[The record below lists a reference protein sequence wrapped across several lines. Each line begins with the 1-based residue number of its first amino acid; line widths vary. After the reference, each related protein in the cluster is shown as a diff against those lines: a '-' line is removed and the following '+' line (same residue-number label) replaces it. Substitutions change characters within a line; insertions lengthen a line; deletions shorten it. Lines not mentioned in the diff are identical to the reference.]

1 MTVLILVVVLAFAA
15 GWTVGHRTARI
26 RIIPVGAL
34 AAEDEA
40 ALLAADRARFEQLA
54 EHLRTDTQQDR
65 E

>member
-1 MTVLILVVVLAFAA
+1 MSLLILSFVLTFAA

-34 AAEDEA
+34 ATEDEA

>member
-1 MTVLILVVVLAFAA
+1 MTALILAVVLAFAA

-34 AAEDEA
+34 ASEDEA
-40 ALLAADRARFEQLA
+40 ALLAADRARFEEIAAQ
-54 EHLRTDTQQDR
+54 LRTDKGP